1 MLGDVAPD
9 RMAVCGTTS
18 SVIRLDS
25 LAVINT
31 LRSAGET
38 VSLMPLRRL
47 RGSMSLVRAGATPVG
62 LWGLG
67 SLGRQRSQC
76 CRSLVGSPI
85 EPSVDLEQLK
95 AEDLVGGESR
105 PVTVRVR
112 IVVAL
117 LIDGL
122 RDFDQVRL

>member
-1 MLGDVAPD
+1 MFGDVAPD
-9 RMAVCGTTS
+9 RMAVCATTS

-67 SLGRQRSQC
+67 TGSFGHQRS
-76 CRSLVGSPI
+76 
-85 EPSVDLEQLK
+85 
-95 AEDLVGGESR
+95 
-105 PVTVRVR
+105 
-112 IVVAL
+112 
-117 LIDGL
+117 
-122 RDFDQVRL
+122 